1 MLALALCVL
10 ANILIAVCFKLF
22 FRKGVDSLI
31 AIVVNYWVCL
41 ILGSVYVGHVPIIS
55 YGLETRWVPFGI
67 VLGMIF
73 IVGFNITALSVRY
86 TGITVTSVMQKMSL
100 LMSAAFAIVFFS
112 ESSGIL
118 KLIGIALSVLAVV
131 LINARKSKKDG
142 HLQPGK
148 YVLYPI
154 LTLVAAG
161 LIEIILYYVQITG
174 LSLDAD
180 AELTTFSFSVAAVLG
195 LVLLTYLYVSG
206 KRTFRWK
213 DIIGGVAL
221 GIPNFFSIYLILV
234 LLKKG
239 FEGSVVFPVLNISV
253 LVFATLVGMVVFREK
268 LSRVNIAGIGLAIL
282 AILSIMLN

>member
-10 ANILIAVCFKLF
+10 ANILIAVCFKMY
-22 FRKGVDSLI
+22 FRKDVDSLI

-41 ILGSVYVGHVPIIS
+41 ILGSVYVGHIPIAT
-55 YGLETRWVPFGI
+55 YGLETKWVPYGLA
-67 VLGMIF
+67 LGMIF
-73 IVGFNITALSVRY
+73 IFGFNITALSVKY
-86 TGITVTSVMQKMSL
+86 TGITVTSVMMKMSL
-100 LMSAAFAIVFFS
+100 LISAAFAIVFFK
-112 ESSGIL
+112 ESAGVFKLTGIVMSV
-118 KLIGIALSVLAVV
+118 IAVI
-131 LINARKSKKDG
+131 LINARKSGADG
-142 HLQPGK
+142 HLEARK
-148 YVLYPI
+148 YAIYPI

-161 LIEIILYYVQITG
+161 LIEIILYYVQTTG

-195 LVLLTYLYVSG
+195 SVVVAYLYVSR

-213 DIIGGVAL
+213 DIIWGIAL

-253 LVFATLVGMVVFREK
+253 LVFATLVGMIAFRER
-268 LSRVNIAGIGLAIL
+268 LSKVNIIGIGMAIL